1 MENSI
6 NTTAVK
12 TAHWLEISAAPEFIA
27 RLFDATQAL
36 DSDCHYIA
44 SGSKNKNKS
53 GIIPYILSLLVLFYM
68 LVILLNEK
76 FNDNISLS
84 PMIFWLMIAG
94 LSAAVIF
101 CAYKIW
107 QYYAAKNKPPEIA
120 QHEGLFIFSD
130 SLVLLSGKYFCYVPK
145 KDIIKF
151 PLLTA
156 GKAEPKQLEMHAHDH
171 EQQVSNISLDFLHQ
185 YNPHLSMALDRWMAY
200 GEWRLEG

>member
-1 MENSI
+1 ML
-6 NTTAVK
+6 T
-12 TAHWLEISAAPEFIA
+12 
-27 RLFDATQAL
+27 
-36 DSDCHYIA
+36 
-44 SGSKNKNKS
+44 
-53 GIIPYILSLLVLFYM
+53 ILTLSYM
-68 LVILLNEK
+68 LVILLQQK
-76 FNDNISLS
+76 LTGTSQFSGS
-84 PMIFWLMIAG
+84 IFWLIT
-94 LSAAVIF
+94 AAIGGALLF
-101 CAYKIW
+101 SIYTIW
-107 QYYAAKNKPPEIA
+107 KYYADKNKPEKVTSR
-120 QHEGLFIFSD
+120 EGLFIFSD